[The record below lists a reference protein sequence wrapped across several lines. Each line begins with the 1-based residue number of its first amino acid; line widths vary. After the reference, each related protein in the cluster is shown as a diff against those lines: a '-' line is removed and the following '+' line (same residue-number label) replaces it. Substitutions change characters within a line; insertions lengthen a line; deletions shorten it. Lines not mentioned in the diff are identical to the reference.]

1 MICDEAVKD
10 CLVKACC
17 TEICWEVRNL
27 MEGNQRMVKSA
38 RAYAYGN
45 MRKNEYCP
53 VCHTQYFTYQFKR
66 FSDSENTIEKI
77 YLVCNHC
84 YAGINLEIDKYAI
97 GGSDWRIIYS
107 YFPKLPKSK
116 TSPKAVIKKL
126 EDIFT
131 IADLANIKI

>member
-53 VCHTQYFTYQFKR
+53 VCHTQYFSYQFRR
-66 FSDSENTIEKI
+66 FSDSKSPIQKI
-77 YLVCNHC
+77 YLVCDHC
-84 YAGINLEIDKYAI
+84 YAGINLVIDNHC
-97 GGSDWRIIYS
+97 GDWKIDYS
-107 YFPKLPKSK
+107 YFPKLPT
-116 TSPKAVIKKL
+116 TSPSKDIKKL
-126 EDIFT
+126 EDIFKLVNEVNT
-131 IADLANIKI
+131 QI